1 MGWDTALI
9 NNFRWLFSARGK
21 RSNFSGYG
29 NIFNMPPIPKRL
41 RILPV
46 VSLQLES
53 SLSLSGHSFQVILR
67 LLNSQV
73 QRKEL
78 MIPTSFVKIHRFLE
92 VCGWGFFFFFCLFFC
107 ISSACSWTAHLV
119 VEVKVLAKRRKN
131 SVGTQTLDNCRP
143 SPSPLSP
150 LLSFFPFSSSLSF
163 QTCFLFKYYTNIWL
177 VLHQHLWT

>member
-1 MGWDTALI
+1 MLVGKDLISQVMGTFSTCLQSPNTLESYLWC
-9 NNFRWLFSARGK
+9 LFSW
-21 RSNFSGYG
+21 NPLF
-29 NIFNMPPIPKRL
+29 
-41 RILPV
+41 
-46 VSLQLES
+46 
-53 SLSLSGHSFQVILR
+53 LSGHSFQVILR

-92 VCGWGFFFFFCLFFC
+92 ACGWGFFFFFCLFIC

-150 LLSFFPFSSSLSF
+150 LLSCFPFSSLSF
-163 QTCFLFKYYTNIWL
+163 QTYFLFKYYTNIWL